1 MGSMNLVFERFE
13 VRIGGEMIFAFSGE
27 VKAGQCLALMGLSGL
42 GKSTILQAI
51 AGFAPD
57 WAEASG
63 KIAIDGQSIMQRPP
77 EQRRLGLLFQD
88 DLLFPHLTVAGNLL
102 FALPPGGSKSERR
115 AKVQQVLGEAGL
127 AGLEDRHHDQ
137 LSGGQR
143 SRVAL
148 LRTLLSGPKALLLD
162 EPFAR
167 LDAASKSQMQA
178 MVRQEAQR
186 RALPMLL
193 VTHDRADAEALDATI
208 ITLPHR
214 NE

>member
-1 MGSMNLVFERFE
+1 MSLVFRDFSVSIANEA
-13 VRIGGEMIFAFSGE
+13 IFSYSGAVE
-27 VKAGQCLALMGLSGL
+27 PGACLALMGPSGL

-57 WAEASG
+57 WAGIHGNVALL
-63 KIAIDGQSIMQRPP
+63 GQDITHLPP
-77 EQRRLGLLFQD
+77 EARKLGLLFQD

-102 FALPPGGSKSERR
+102 FALPPGGSKAERR
-115 AKVQQVLGEAGL
+115 HRVETVLVDAGL
-127 AGLEDRHHDQ
+127 AGLSDRRHDQ

-148 LRTLLSGPKALLLD
+148 LRTLLSEPKALLLD

-167 LDAASKSQMQA
+167 LDAKSRLQMQQI
-178 MVRQEAQR
+178 VREEARR

-193 VTHDRADAEALDATI
+193 VTHDHSDADALSATI
-208 ITLPHR
+208 IALPQTA
-214 NE
+214 